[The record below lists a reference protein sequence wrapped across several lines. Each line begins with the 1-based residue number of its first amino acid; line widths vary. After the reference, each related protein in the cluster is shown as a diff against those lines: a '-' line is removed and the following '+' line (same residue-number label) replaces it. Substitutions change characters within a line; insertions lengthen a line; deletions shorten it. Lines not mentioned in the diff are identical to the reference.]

1 MTFAALMIRVLAA
14 GLLALLIPLAAEAG
28 TPPLGAP
35 AGPMDLARLAPGGSW
50 TPRYDLAVDVD
61 PALTPG
67 EVMANAETLG
77 FSRARLTP
85 PQYRANKNDIW
96 LRFSLT
102 NTSEMSRSAKFYL
115 LFPHLERVDLF
126 ETRPGGHRLHST
138 AGAAASPSGQ
148 AVSAP
153 FPAFSVQVAPGET
166 NDYFVRVRSSTII
179 LLSATLASES
189 AFAHTITISTLI
201 WSLIAGAALAFA
213 IYAASMSFMAANG
226 AFRIYVS
233 FALAAAFYIILSSGL
248 LSMLSGAQIDFNFGS
263 MVYFA
268 QAVAM
273 AFGTIFIMNYL
284 DMQTTAP
291 RLYRVLYGTASIGL
305 LTGLGFLFPIEI
317 ARILFFIATGIGPLV
332 LAGGLGWMA
341 YRGVQGSR
349 NVLIAWLPCLLATVW
364 IYLRVPEIT
373 PYLPIN
379 HFLLPIAMAFTLAYL
394 SALLGGRVRESDSWA
409 HTDALTGLGNRRLL
423 DRITDLENRQPGER
437 YATAVAID
445 LDGFKP
451 VNDRHGHAA
460 GDAVLMAVAERLRA
474 QFAGR
479 GDIFRLGGDEF
490 LVLGYQW
497 VTRMD
502 MLTQTNS
509 FLLSL
514 KQSLAYEEAR
524 ISIGASAGIAF
535 HDHRHGFTD
544 MLKQAD
550 AELYHVKQ
558 AGGGNMRIA
567 DQRKR
572 ERRGSPPVIFD
583 ADNDINDGSVAAP
596 FSAMR

>member
-1 MTFAALMIRVLAA
+1 MTFGALMTRVILA
-14 GLLALLIPLAAEAG
+14 GLLALLMPLMAEAS
-28 TPPLGAP
+28 PPPGEPSDA
-35 AGPMDLARLAPGGSW
+35 MDIAQLAPGGSW
-50 TPRYDLAVDVD
+50 TPRYDIAVDVD
-61 PALTPG
+61 PDLTPDAVISG
-67 EVMANAETLG
+67 AERLG
-77 FSRARLTP
+77 FAPAPSTP
-85 PQYRANKNDIW
+85 PQFRANRGDIW

-102 NTSEMSRSAKFYL
+102 NSSATSQSAKLYL
-115 LFPHLERVDLF
+115 LFPYLEQFDLF
-126 ETRPGGHRLHST
+126 ETQQDGHRLHST
-138 AGAAASPSGQ
+138 AGAAAAPTGQ
-148 AVSAP
+148 AVSAA

-179 LLSATLASES
+179 LLPAILASES
-189 AFAHTITISTLI
+189 AFAHTITTTTLL

-213 IYAASMSFMAANG
+213 IYAASMSFMAAHTS
-226 AFRIYVS
+226 FRIYVA

-248 LSMLSGAQIDFNFGS
+248 LSTLMGSRIDFNFGR
-263 MVYFA
+263 MVYFS

-273 AFGTIFIMNYL
+273 AFGTIFIMIFL
-284 DMQTTAP
+284 DMQATAP
-291 RLYRVLYGTASIGL
+291 RLYRVFYAFASLGL
-305 LTGLGFLFPIEI
+305 LTGFGFLLPMELS
-317 ARILFFIATGIGPLV
+317 RVLFFAATGAGPLV
-332 LAGGLGWMA
+332 LALGLGWMA

-394 SALLGGRVRESDSWA
+394 SALLGGRVRESEFWA

-445 LDGFKP
+445 LDAFKP
-451 VNDRHGHAA
+451 LNDTHGHCA
-460 GDAVLMAVAERLRA
+460 GDAVLMAVAERLRTHYS
-474 QFAGR
+474 GR

-514 KQSLAYEEAR
+514 KQSLVYEDTR
-524 ISIGASAGIAF
+524 IPVGASAGIAF
-535 HDHRHGFTD
+535 HDHRHGFSD
-544 MLKQAD
+544 MLTQAD
-550 AELYHVKQ
+550 AELYYVKQ
-558 AGGGNMRIA
+558 AGGGSMRIA

-572 ERRGSPPVIFD
+572 ERRRSPPVVLAANNSID
-583 ADNDINDGSVAAP
+583 DSSVAAP
-596 FSAMR
+596 FAAVR